1 MKTIFLLHRKKL
13 DNTETEKSPLI
24 NSTPQYVHITC
35 A

>member
-13 DNTETEKSPLI
+13 DNTETEKSPL